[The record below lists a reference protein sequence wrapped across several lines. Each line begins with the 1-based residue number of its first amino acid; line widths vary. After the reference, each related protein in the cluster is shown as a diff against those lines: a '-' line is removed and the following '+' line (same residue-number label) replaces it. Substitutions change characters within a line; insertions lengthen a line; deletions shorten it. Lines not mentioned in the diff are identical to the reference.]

1 MVMQEYNSNYPDQ
14 HQYVKIEVALY
25 PLNPILL
32 GVMKVKLNRDVDFTT
47 L

>member
-1 MVMQEYNSNYPDQ
+1 MVIQEYNSNYPQ

-25 PLNPILL
+25 PPNPIPV